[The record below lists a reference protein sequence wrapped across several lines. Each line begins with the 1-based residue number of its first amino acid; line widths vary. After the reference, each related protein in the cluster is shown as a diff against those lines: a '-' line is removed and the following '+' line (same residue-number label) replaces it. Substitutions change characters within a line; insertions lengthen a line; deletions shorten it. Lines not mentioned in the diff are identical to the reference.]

1 MEHLAWP
8 SIGLYC
14 VFSVFVNYQQL
25 HASNFHGAS
34 EAFGFFLNIFAFAG
48 MVIGL
53 SYLVYYGW
61 KVVWWAPF
69 VIFVLGILSFVP
81 GLFLERIFGKN
92 ALSLLGFIVWPI
104 CAYYM
109 FMLVPA

>member
-1 MEHLAWP
+1 M
-8 SIGLYC
+8 
-14 VFSVFVNYQQL
+14 
-25 HASNFHGAS
+25 
-34 EAFGFFLNIFAFAG
+34 
-48 MVIGL
+48 
-53 SYLVYYGW
+53 
-61 KVVWWAPF
+61 
-69 VIFVLGILSFVP
+69 IFVLGILSFVP